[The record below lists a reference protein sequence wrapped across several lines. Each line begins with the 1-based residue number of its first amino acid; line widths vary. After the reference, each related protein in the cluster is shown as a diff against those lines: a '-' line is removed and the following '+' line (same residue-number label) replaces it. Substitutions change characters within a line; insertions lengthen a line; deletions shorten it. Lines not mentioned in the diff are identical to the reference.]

1 MVASQFLVGSHALF
15 ACVRNDEKENSMF
28 PGLPTASLTVSDL
41 FSSPFHFSVP
51 HYQRPYS
58 WTTAEAGQLLDDVLA
73 AAGIGGDEAA
83 TEPDYFLGAILLL
96 EAGGGD
102 LPKGRE
108 REPRLFEIVDGQ
120 QRLVTLAILAAV
132 LRDFGSE
139 RWRWGGRNRL
149 DQLVGAN
156 SAATKAHGVRF
167 RIELRAREQAFLEN
181 YVQAR
186 GACTA
191 MPALEAPSLAE
202 ERLLAVREHFR
213 SGLASLDEGDRRRL
227 TDYVCEQC
235 HFVVVLTR
243 DIDRAHRLFT
253 VLNER
258 GRVLQRNDILKAELL
273 KSVPAGRVD
282 TALAQ
287 WEHAAQSLGADF
299 EVFFSHLF
307 SIYGRGES
315 KIIAGI
321 RRTVA
326 QTGGPE
332 AFLDE
337 VLTPLAD
344 AYHRV
349 RHAADVE
356 VSIDPEARRYLV
368 YLGRLAEG
376 DWAPAAM
383 LALRQYADDPP
394 RGTMLLKE
402 IDRLA
407 HLLRLLCYGTT
418 KRKRRFAEVVA
429 LIKSGAP
436 VRSSEAPFKLSREE
450 MRNVGYHLR
459 SPYKRDQQVCKLLLL
474 RLNDEMTRST
484 TLLDPSDYSVEHVLP
499 QRPSATSEW
508 RRWFADGE
516 EREMCTESLGNL
528 VAVTQKQNDRARNQE
543 FARKREIYRGSDDT
557 PVLPI
562 TRDAADASVWRASEI
577 RAREAKLLGL
587 VRDIWGVEASGLL
600 AARNEPRERDA
611 EALPLRSDV
620 A

>member
-1 MVASQFLVGSHALF
+1 
-15 ACVRNDEKENSMF
+15 MF

-73 AAGIGGDEAA
+73 AAGIGGDPAA
-83 TEPDYFLGAILLL
+83 TEPDYFLGTIILID
-96 EAGGGD
+96 EGGGD
-102 LPKGRE
+102 LPKARE
-108 REPRLFEIVDGQ
+108 RDPRLFEIVDGQ

-132 LRDFGSE
+132 LRDFGTE

-149 DQLVGAN
+149 DQLVAADT
-156 SAATKAHGVRF
+156 AATRAHGVRY
-167 RIELRAREQAFLEN
+167 RVELRAQEREFLETN
-181 YVQAR
+181 VQAR
-186 GACTA
+186 GACASGTTI
-191 MPALEAPSLAE
+191 ETQSLAE

-213 SGLASLDEGDRRRL
+213 SELSTLDESERRRL
-227 TDYVCEQC
+227 GDYVCEQC

-243 DIDRAHRLFT
+243 DIDRAHHLFT

-273 KSVPAGRVD
+273 RSIPPERVD
-282 TALAQ
+282 AALEQ
-287 WEHAAQSLGADF
+287 WDHACRLLGASF
-299 EVFFSHLF
+299 EGFFSHLF

-321 RRTVA
+321 RRAVVQA
-326 QTGGPE
+326 GGAE
-332 AFLDE
+332 TFLNE
-337 VLTPLAD
+337 ILTPLAD

-349 RHAADVE
+349 LHAADVE
-356 VSIDPEARRYLV
+356 ISLDPEARRYLV

-383 LALRQYADDPP
+383 LALRQYAVDPA
-394 RGTMLLKE
+394 RGAMLLKE

-407 HLLRLLCYGTT
+407 HVLRLLCYGTS
-418 KRKRRFAEVVA
+418 KRKRRFAEVVD
-429 LIKSGAP
+429 LIKSGTP
-436 VRSSEAPFKLSREE
+436 IGTSEPPFRLSREE
-450 MRNVGYHLR
+450 TRNIGYHLR

-474 RLNDEMTRST
+474 RLNDEMSRST
-484 TLLDPSDYSVEHVLP
+484 TLLDPGDYSVEHVLP
-499 QRPSATSEW
+499 QRPGAASEW
-508 RRWFADGE
+508 RRWYADAE

-543 FARKREIYRGSDDT
+543 FARKREIYRGTVDDP

-562 TRDAADASVWRASEI
+562 TRDAVEANVWRAAEI
-577 RAREAKLLGL
+577 GAREEKLLGL
-587 VRDIWGVEASGLL
+587 VREIWGIEVNGFLS
-600 AARNEPRERDA
+600 ARAEQRERNA
-611 EALPLRSDV
+611 V